1 MDESLGD
8 EFLASLSSAV
18 SLPHELYTQFYSWL
32 SEQQGLLVM
41 PDIWTCYLLG
51 YDHWPLDAQLTHLSF
66 LAAVLCSLM
75 VQPKEVLST

>member
-1 MDESLGD
+1 
-8 EFLASLSSAV
+8 
-18 SLPHELYTQFYSWL
+18 L

-66 LAAVLCSLM
+66 LASLCQVAWFREGSML
-75 VQPKEVLST
+75 VPPF